1 MPNAFAYLVFFSW
14 PIVVLWLL
22 IRYPTKKAIFISI
35 VLTTLLLPSAFSA
48 DVPLLPPLD
57 KDNITGLSLILFLFL
72 MRKKFRIFQPGL
84 STILFIGYF
93 IVIAITVELNAIPII
108 IIGSKYLPGLTY
120 HDIFSTI
127 IRLIIYTMPF
137 FLGRYFSTSLK
148 DTEIFFKIMVVMA
161 LIYTLPMLFELK
173 MSPQLHNIFY
183 GYQPSQF
190 VQEIREDGYRP
201 MVFVGHGLGLAFWM
215 STCILAAVAL
225 LKNKIRSTILS
236 PVVVVCYLFVV
247 LMFCKTWSAAA
258 YAVLG
263 MFFILKLRPSTQVK
277 WSFIIAAIVIL
288 YPIAKVNEVIPEKEI
303 ISTISQY
310 NPARAQSLEFRFQ
323 NENEMLAH
331 ALEKPF
337 FGWGSWGRNRIYSKW
352 DGRDLSVTDGRWIA
366 ELGTNG
372 WMGFLFY
379 YAILLTPLYYA
390 LKTFKYIKEP
400 KDQVFFATLAVIL
413 MICIIDS
420 IPNTGMGPMHLFLAG
435 ILLGQAEFL
444 NKQKYL
450 SQNEET
456 SPNR

>member
-400 KDQVFFATLAVIL
+400 KDQVYFAALSIILA
-413 MICIIDS
+413 ICIIDS
-420 IPNTGMGPMHLFLAG
+420 IPNTGMGPMHFFLAG

>member
-247 LMFCKTWSAAA
+247 LIFCKTWSAAA

-310 NPARAQSLEFRFQ
+310 NPARAQSLEFRLQ

-337 FGWGSWGRNRIYSKW
+337 FGWGGWGRNRIYSKW
-352 DGRDLSVTDGRWIA
+352 DGRDLSVTDGRWIT
-366 ELGTNG
+366 ELGING
-372 WMGFLFY
+372 WIGFLFC

-400 KDQVFFATLAVIL
+400 KDQVFFAALAVIL

-420 IPNTGMGPMHLFLAG
+420 IPNTGMGPMHFFLAG
-435 ILLGQAEFL
+435 ILLGQAELL

-450 SQNEET
+450 SQNEQT
-456 SPNR
+456 SQNR

>member
-236 PVVVVCYLFVV
+236 PVVVVRYLFVV
-247 LMFCKTWSAAA
+247 LIFCKTWSAAA

-331 ALEKPF
+331 VLEKPF

-372 WMGFLFY
+372 WIGFLFY

-400 KDQVFFATLAVIL
+400 KDQVYFAALSIILA
-413 MICIIDS
+413 ICIIDS
-420 IPNTGMGPMHLFLAG
+420 IPNTGMGPMHFFLAG

>member
-247 LMFCKTWSAAA
+247 LIFCKTWSAAA

-323 NENEMLAH
+323 NENEMLTH
-331 ALEKPF
+331 VLEKPF

-400 KDQVFFATLAVIL
+400 KDQVFFATLAVTL

-420 IPNTGMGPMHLFLAG
+420 IPNTGMGPMHFFLAG

>member
-331 ALEKPF
+331 VLEKPF

-372 WMGFLFY
+372 WIGFLFY

-400 KDQVFFATLAVIL
+400 KDQVYFAALSIILA
-413 MICIIDS
+413 ICIIDS

>member
-247 LMFCKTWSAAA
+247 LIFCKTWSAAA

-323 NENEMLAH
+323 NENEMLTH
-331 ALEKPF
+331 VLEKPF

-420 IPNTGMGPMHLFLAG
+420 IPNTGMGPMHFFLAG

>member
-247 LMFCKTWSAAA
+247 LIFCKTWSAAA

-331 ALEKPF
+331 VLEKPF

-400 KDQVFFATLAVIL
+400 KDQVYFAALSIILA
-413 MICIIDS
+413 ICIIDS
-420 IPNTGMGPMHLFLAG
+420 IPNTGMGPMHFFLAG

>member
-247 LMFCKTWSAAA
+247 LIFCKTWSAAA

-331 ALEKPF
+331 VLEKPF

-372 WMGFLFY
+372 WIGFLFY

-400 KDQVFFATLAVIL
+400 KDQVYFAALSIILA
-413 MICIIDS
+413 ICIIDS
-420 IPNTGMGPMHLFLAG
+420 IPNTGMGPMHFFLAG

>member
-337 FGWGSWGRNRIYSKW
+337 FGWGGWGRNRIYSKW

-372 WMGFLFY
+372 WIGFLFY

-400 KDQVFFATLAVIL
+400 KDQVYFAALSIILA
-413 MICIIDS
+413 ICIIDS

>member
-93 IVIAITVELNAIPII
+93 IVIAITVELNTIPI

-247 LMFCKTWSAAA
+247 LIFCKTWSAAA

-263 MFFILKLRPSTQVK
+263 MFFILKLRPSTQIK
-277 WSFIIAAIVIL
+277 WSFIIAALVIL

-323 NENEMLAH
+323 NENEMLTH
-331 ALEKPF
+331 VLEKPF

-420 IPNTGMGPMHLFLAG
+420 IPNTGMGPMHFFLAG

>member
-161 LIYTLPMLFELK
+161 LVYTLPMLFELK

-247 LMFCKTWSAAA
+247 LIFCKTWSAAA

-352 DGRDLSVTDGRWIA
+352 DGRDLSVTDGRWIT

-372 WMGFLFY
+372 WIGFLFY

-400 KDQVFFATLAVIL
+400 KDQVYFAALSIILA
-413 MICIIDS
+413 ICIIDS

>member
-337 FGWGSWGRNRIYSKW
+337 FGWGGWGRNRIYSKW
-352 DGRDLSVTDGRWIA
+352 DGRDLSVTDGRWIT
-366 ELGTNG
+366 ELGING
-372 WMGFLFY
+372 WIGFLFC

-400 KDQVFFATLAVIL
+400 KDQVYFAALSIILA
-413 MICIIDS
+413 ICIIDS

>member
-331 ALEKPF
+331 VLEKPF
-337 FGWGSWGRNRIYSKW
+337 FGWGGWGRNRIYSKW

-372 WMGFLFY
+372 WIGFLFY

-400 KDQVFFATLAVIL
+400 KDQVYFAALSIILA
-413 MICIIDS
+413 ICIIDS

>member
-247 LMFCKTWSAAA
+247 LIFCKTWSAAA

-323 NENEMLAH
+323 NENEMLTH
-331 ALEKPF
+331 VLEKPF

-352 DGRDLSVTDGRWIA
+352 DGRDLSVTDGRWII

-400 KDQVFFATLAVIL
+400 KDQVYFAALSIILA
-413 MICIIDS
+413 ICIIDS
-420 IPNTGMGPMHLFLAG
+420 IPNTGMGPMHFFLAG

>member
-247 LMFCKTWSAAA
+247 LIFCKTWSAAA

-331 ALEKPF
+331 VLEKPF

-372 WMGFLFY
+372 WIGFLFY

-400 KDQVFFATLAVIL
+400 KDQVYFAALSIILA
-413 MICIIDS
+413 ICIIDS

>member
-57 KDNITGLSLILFLFL
+57 KNNITGLSLILFLFL

-247 LMFCKTWSAAA
+247 LIFCKTWSAAA

-323 NENEMLAH
+323 NENEMLTH
-331 ALEKPF
+331 VLEKPF

>member
-247 LMFCKTWSAAA
+247 LIFCKTWSAAA

-323 NENEMLAH
+323 NENEMLTH
-331 ALEKPF
+331 VLEKPF

-372 WMGFLFY
+372 WIGFLFY

-400 KDQVFFATLAVIL
+400 KDQVYFAALSIILA
-413 MICIIDS
+413 ICIIDS

>member
-84 STILFIGYF
+84 STVLFIGYF

-247 LMFCKTWSAAA
+247 LIFCKTWSAAA

-323 NENEMLAH
+323 NENEMLTH
-331 ALEKPF
+331 VLEKPF

-420 IPNTGMGPMHLFLAG
+420 IPNTGMGPMHFFLAG

>member
-323 NENEMLAH
+323 NENEMLTH
-331 ALEKPF
+331 VLEKPF
-337 FGWGSWGRNRIYSKW
+337 FGWGGWGRNRIYSKW

-400 KDQVFFATLAVIL
+400 KDQVYFAALSIILA
-413 MICIIDS
+413 ICIIDS